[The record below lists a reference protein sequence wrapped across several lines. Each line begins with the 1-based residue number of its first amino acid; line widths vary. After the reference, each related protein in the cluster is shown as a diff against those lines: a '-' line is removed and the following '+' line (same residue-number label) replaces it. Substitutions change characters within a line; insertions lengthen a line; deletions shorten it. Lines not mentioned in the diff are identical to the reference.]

1 MPTLHELYYHDV
13 RLKQLRLQNFRGFG
27 EVTLDFHPEKP
38 VTVLIADNGGGKST
52 ILDAAA
58 EFLRRFFQ
66 LAIAGKNE
74 NDDTETLLAEKD
86 IFNGR
91 NNAQASAMLNISYP
105 YPGKEVFQW
114 MDDCAR
120 YLEDNHIEGQE
131 AILGQEGE
139 IWMLQ
144 IAQNEN
150 AITYYLP
157 DEFQEIPINL
167 TKLSNEL
174 GDFKIAIFNDQ
185 KWQPTLSLPLPLWR
199 ETKLEFQLRRT
210 RPDPIEYKPL
220 AGKPTTYA
228 DFIKSWEDGQGFITD
243 YSKTIEGYYNRHNP
257 LDETQ
262 VVLPLLVY
270 YGGATINAKYDNEL
284 KVPYRPGKFQAYSHA
299 FEPQRFEFEEFLAW
313 VLWANE
319 KQRYAWKYVKKTI
332 LDVLNAGAESAK
344 FTTIEIEAQTLIFYK
359 KVDLV
364 PVPVETAQLSA
375 GEKNIMALIGDLA
388 KRAVQLNAVLFN
400 ADVDNETSSENNPLA
415 YTPGIVLIDEI
426 DLHLHPQW
434 QRVILPKL
442 REHFP
447 RVQFVITT
455 HSPLVLQSL
464 EKGNIFSLPDL
475 TQWGG
480 LSGWEIYEIIQ
491 EAMSDT
497 GKTTSDKYQIEME
510 RFRAAVLNDNLN
522 QLEESYQWLNEHL
535 HPDNPKKPAIEM
547 QYNIFSK
554 KGEYK

>member
-1 MPTLHELYYHDV
+1 
-13 RLKQLRLQNFRGFG
+13 
-27 EVTLDFHPEKP
+27 
-38 VTVLIADNGGGKST
+38 
-52 ILDAAA
+52 
-58 EFLRRFFQ
+58 
-66 LAIAGKNE
+66 
-74 NDDTETLLAEKD
+74 
-86 IFNGR
+86 
-91 NNAQASAMLNISYP
+91 
-105 YPGKEVFQW
+105 
-114 MDDCAR
+114 
-120 YLEDNHIEGQE
+120 
-131 AILGQEGE
+131 
-139 IWMLQ
+139 
-144 IAQNEN
+144 
-150 AITYYLP
+150 
-157 DEFQEIPINL
+157 
-167 TKLSNEL
+167 
-174 GDFKIAIFNDQ
+174 
-185 KWQPTLSLPLPLWR
+185 
-199 ETKLEFQLRRT
+199 
-210 RPDPIEYKPL
+210 
-220 AGKPTTYA
+220 
-228 DFIKSWEDGQGFITD
+228 
-243 YSKTIEGYYNRHNP
+243 
-257 LDETQ
+257 
-262 VVLPLLVY
+262 
-270 YGGATINAKYDNEL
+270 
-284 KVPYRPGKFQAYSHA
+284 
-299 FEPQRFEFEEFLAW
+299 
-313 VLWANE
+313 
-319 KQRYAWKYVKKTI
+319 
-332 LDVLNAGAESAK
+332 
-344 FTTIEIEAQTLIFYK
+344 
-359 KVDLV
+359 
-364 PVPVETAQLSA
+364 
-375 GEKNIMALIGDLA
+375 MALIGDLA